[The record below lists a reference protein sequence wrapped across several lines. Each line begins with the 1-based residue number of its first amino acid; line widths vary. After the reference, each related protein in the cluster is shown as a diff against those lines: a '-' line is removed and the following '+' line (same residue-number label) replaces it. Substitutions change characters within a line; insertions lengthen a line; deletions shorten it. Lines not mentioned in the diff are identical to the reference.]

1 MLLRRLKDVS
11 LIQVLVKTSLQLVQL
26 VNLIQVP
33 VVTSLGRLRF
43 LGFVYV
49 PLRRRKDVSN
59 RSILLTYQ
67 LRCCVMSQHGPVRS
81 NQSLEWVNLFWV
93 LGSRFFRHL
102 RQFSLFKVPAS
113 TSLQRLK
120 DGSLIQV
127 PTLTSLRCVKLV
139 SLTQVL
145 IGTSLRRL
153 KLVGLNCVPMR
164 RHKDVSNRSVSFT
177 YQSRRCDDVSA
188 WSATSRPI

>member
-26 VNLIQVP
+26 VSLIQEP
-33 VVTSLGRLRF
+33 IVTS
-43 LGFVYV
+43 
-49 PLRRRKDVSN
+49 RKDVSN
-59 RSILLTYQ
+59 RSVLLTYQ
-67 LRCCVMSQHGPVRS
+67 LRRRNNISALASTFNLLIRISQFILGTRKQIFAASQVV
-81 NQSLEWVNLFWV
+81 QSL
-93 LGSRFFRHL
+93 
-102 RQFSLFKVPAS
+102 QVPAI

-120 DGSLIQV
+120 DVSLIQV
-127 PTLTSLRCVKLV
+127 PALTSLRCVKLI
-139 SLTQVL
+139 SLTQVS

-153 KLVGLNCVPMR
+153 KLVGLNQVLMR

-177 YQSRRCDDVSA
+177 YQSRRCNDVSA